1 MCVNDPLYE
10 KECIRYI
17 RKLNVP
23 EGYTVEQLSIRNA
36 ESMASG
42 YNKAMQQSDAKYK
55 VYLHQD
61 LFIVNK
67 NFIRDILRVF
77 NQEEKIGMIGMVG
90 APVLSRKGIMWEGE
104 RIGTIFTSNIKTAGP
119 TIFGEVKNM
128 YQKVEAVDGLLI
140 ATQTDIQWRE
150 DKFTGW
156 DFYDVAQSVEFR
168 KNGYKVVVPRM
179 EIPWCLHDDG
189 YMNLETY
196 FRWRDVFL
204 QEYGDMMHEKN

>member
-150 DKFTGW
+150 YKLTGW
-156 DFYDVAQSVEFR
+156 DCYDVAQSVEFR